1 MDANVRRSALTA
13 KMGTVVAIQQGRRQ
27 RLLLNRSSI
36 IQIETP
42 PHPSRACQSAL
53 QLAYL
58 RLLVI
63 TCLTQPLPLL
73 NASITPA
80 PLPQPTPGS
89 VTHYTSPAFVNFQ
102 VPPASCYLLVLGAEE
117 PGQFCA
123 LGEQGGVGR
132 TLQCR
137 AAVWDGF
144 CQQLHLSWIQ
154 LPGQACFLLP
164 GSSRLPP

>member
-1 MDANVRRSALTA
+1 M
-13 KMGTVVAIQQGRRQ
+13 AIKEGRRQ

-63 TCLTQPLPLL
+63 TWLTQPLPLL
-73 NASITPA
+73 SPSITP
-80 PLPQPTPGS
+80 PPPPHLPGS
-89 VTHYTSPAFVNFQ
+89 VTHYTSPAFLNFQ
-102 VPPASCYLLVLGAEE
+102 VRPPASCLFRCWEQRS
-117 PGQFCA
+117 PCGQFYA
-123 LGEQGGVGR
+123 LGKQGGGR

-137 AAVWDGF
+137 CAVWDDF
-144 CQQLHLSWIQ
+144 CQQLHISWIQ
-154 LPGQACFLLP
+154 LP
-164 GSSRLPP
+164 S